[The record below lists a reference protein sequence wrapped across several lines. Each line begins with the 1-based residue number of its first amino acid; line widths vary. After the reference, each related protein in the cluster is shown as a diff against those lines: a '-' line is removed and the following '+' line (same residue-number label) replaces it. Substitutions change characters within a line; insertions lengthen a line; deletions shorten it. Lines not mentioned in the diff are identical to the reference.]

1 MASNMNQIGP
11 RYLMI
16 INVNIKPLAVIQ
28 HFLWL
33 LSHSVVS
40 DSSVTPRTATR
51 QAPLSMGVPGKYT
64 GVSCHFILQ
73 RTFLTQDWQ
82 MGLLHWQID
91 SLPLS
96 HQRRHNSTF
105 SLAQSLSRV
114 QVFATAWT
122 AARQTSLSITNSRSL
137 LKLMSIES
145 VMPSKFNIE

>member
-1 MASNMNQIGP
+1 MASNMNQTGP

-51 QAPLSMGVPGKYT
+51 QAPLSMGFPGKYT

-73 RTFLTQDWQ
+73 GTFLTQDWQ
-82 MGLLHWQID
+82 TGLLHWQMD

-96 HQRRHNSTF
+96 HQGSHNSTF
-105 SLAQSLSRV
+105 SSAQSLSRV
-114 QVFATAWT
+114 RLQHVRLPCPSPTPVACP
-122 AARQTSLSITNSRSL
+122 NSCSSSRWCHLNST
-137 LKLMSIES
+137 
-145 VMPSKFNIE
+145 